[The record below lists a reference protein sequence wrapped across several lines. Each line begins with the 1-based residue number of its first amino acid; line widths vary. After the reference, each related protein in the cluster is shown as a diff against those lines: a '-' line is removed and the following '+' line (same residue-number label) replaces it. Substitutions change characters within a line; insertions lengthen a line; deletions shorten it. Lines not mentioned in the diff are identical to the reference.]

1 MKTQIQESNE
11 GKLNFLSAL
20 LNESNQPS
28 SSVGPF
34 YYSVA
39 VMRFGVQL
47 TILKREPAGT
57 NLKDHIERLTEDEGL
72 KPDSIVIGLYT
83 GKSRN
88 SKPIA
93 SYTLDFKVKH

>member
-1 MKTQIQESNE
+1 MKTQIQQSNE
-11 GKLNFLSAL
+11 EKLNFLSAL

-34 YYSVA
+34 YYSIEVT
-39 VMRFGVQL
+39 RFGVKL

-57 NLKDHIERLTEDEGL
+57 NLKEHIARLTKDEGL
-72 KPDSIVIGLYT
+72 QPDSIVIGLYT

-88 SKPIA
+88 SKPVA